1 MKEVI
6 QFVILLG
13 IAMLILL
20 KFRRKG
26 EEKERQIEAEKRRKE
41 KAYVKWVNDL
51 IEADDRRQEEL
62 EDDDL

>member
-6 QFVILLG
+6 QFAILLT
-13 IAMLILL
+13 IAMFILL

-41 KAYVKWVNDL
+41 KAYANWVNDL
-51 IEADDRRQEEL
+51 IE
-62 EDDDL
+62 EDDKRLEEIENDDL